1 MSRFP
6 FSRRSLLGLG
16 LSLGLLAALPAQA
29 ETQLRIGYQ
38 KSSTLI
44 SLLKSQGTLEQAL
57 ADQDI
62 RVSWHEFASGQ
73 PLLEALNV
81 GNIDLS
87 ADVADTVPVFAQAAG
102 AQLAYFARET
112 PSPAA
117 QAILVR
123 DGSPLR
129 NLADLKGKKVAVTK
143 AAGAHYLLIAALA
156 KAGLKFS
163 DIQPAYLTPADG
175 RAAFENGKVDAWVI
189 WEPFLSA
196 AQRQLPTRTL
206 EGSQGLASY
215 QRYYLTSSRFAA
227 AHPQVLQTVYR
238 ELAKAGDW
246 LRANPAE
253 AARILGPLWG
263 NLDPAIVEQAN
274 GRRSYQVR
282 PVEPD
287 GLGEQQKIADAF
299 FAEGLLPRAVDTRAV
314 ATWQPEAEHV
324 Q

>member
-29 ETQLRIGYQ
+29 DTPLRIGYQ

>member
-1 MSRFP
+1 MSRAL
-6 FSRRSLLGLG
+6 FSRRSLLGFG

-29 ETQLRIGYQ
+29 ETELRIGYQ

-44 SLLKSQGTLEQAL
+44 SLLKSQGSLEKSL
-57 ADQDI
+57 ASQGLK
-62 RVSWHEFASGQ
+62 VSWHEFASGQ

-102 AQLAYFARET
+102 AQLTYFARET

-117 QAILVR
+117 QAIIVQ
-123 DGSPLR
+123 DGSALHS
-129 NLADLKGKKVAVTK
+129 LADLKGKKVAVTK

-156 KAGLKFS
+156 KANLTFS

-196 AQRQLPTRTL
+196 AQHQLPTRTL
-206 EGSQGLASY
+206 ADSKGLASY
-215 QRYYLTSSRFAA
+215 QRYYLTSTRFAKE
-227 AHPQVLQTVYR
+227 HPQVLQTVYA
-238 ELAKAGDW
+238 ELAKAGEW
-246 LRANPAE
+246 LRTHPVEGAN
-253 AARILGPLWG
+253 ILGPLWG
-263 NLDPAIVEQAN
+263 NLDPAIVQQAN
-274 GRRSYQVR
+274 SRRSYQVR
-282 PVEPD
+282 PVLPS

-299 FAEGLLPRAVDTRAV
+299 LAEGLLPKRVNANDVAV
-314 ATWQPEAEHV
+314 WQPEAENA

>member
-227 AHPQVLQTVYR
+227 AHPQVLQTVYS